1 MQIDFWGANCLRLK
15 TNGVSLV
22 FDDNLKALGGQ
33 SVTSKDSVVCLT
45 NSQLIPVAEIGAA
58 KIIFDTPGSYEV
70 GDVLIEGVWSSSFM
84 PDLDPPHATIFKIT
98 SENMNLVI
106 AGHIRPELNDE
117 QLEALGLV
125 DVLFVPV
132 GGNGYT
138 LDAEAA
144 RQVVKSIDPK
154 LVIPTHF
161 HQPNL
166 KYPVPQA
173 EVEEF
178 AKLIAGEAEDIIG
191 ALRLKRSDL
200 GEQLTLK
207 IIRPA

>member
-1 MQIDFWGANCLRLK
+1 MQVDFFGANCLRLK

-22 FDDNLKALGGQ
+22 FDDNLKALGGR
-33 SVTSKDSVVCLT
+33 SVASKDSVVCLT
-45 NSQLIPVAEIGAA
+45 NSQLIPVDEISAA
-58 KIIFDTPGSYEV
+58 KMIFDTPGSYEV
-70 GDVLIEGVWSSSFM
+70 GDVLIEGIWSSSCM
-84 PDLDPPHATIFKIT
+84 PDLDPPHATVFKVH
-98 SENMNLVI
+98 SENISLVI
-106 AGHIRPELNDE
+106 AGHIRPELSEE

-161 HQPNL
+161 RQSGL

-173 EVEEF
+173 EVAEF
-178 AKLIAGEAEDIIG
+178 AKLVAGEAENVSG
-191 ALRLKRSDL
+191 SLRFKRADL
-200 GEQLTLK
+200 GEQLALK